1 MRSVFLS
8 ILALCFFASPVTA
21 WNEAGHQ
28 LTAEIAFDLLSE
40 AQQQQVTTI
49 LRAHPR
55 FREDFVE
62 RMPRQIS
69 NASEHARARW
79 LFAQASIWPDIIQ
92 GLGDEIRDQYHF
104 GTWHYVN
111 LPVYLTDQDRQEF
124 ESRLDHNVS
133 AEFIPPLRKYLNI
146 MQALQGNLLVWRD
159 EAATDGERAIALS
172 WILHLAGDIHEPLH
186 VVALFSSEYFPE
198 GDRGGNLIG
207 VRRDNGVT
215 NLHSVWDGLANYL
228 DDVTPDDETR
238 EMLANDVI
246 DLRSFGDWARDH
258 HRLAMTYAYTDEIR
272 TKLLGHDAREG
283 NPEISLSSE
292 YLNTAEEI
300 ASSRIIIA
308 GHRIAALLAN

>member
-1 MRSVFLS
+1 VRYVCLP
-8 ILALCFFASPVTA
+8 ILALCFFASPVLA

-28 LTAEIAFDLLSE
+28 LTAVIAFDLLSE
-40 AQQQQVTTI
+40 AQPQHVSTI

-55 FREDFVE
+55 FREDFVA
-62 RMPRQIS
+62 RMP
-69 NASEHARARW
+69 NAIANAAKHDQARW

-92 GLGDEIRDQYHF
+92 GLGEEIRDRYHY

-159 EAATDGERAIALS
+159 DTASDAERAVALS

-198 GDRGGNLIG
+198 GDRGGNLIA
-207 VRRDNGVT
+207 VRREDDVT
-215 NLHSVWDGLANYL
+215 NLHAVWDGLANYL
-228 DDVTPDDETR
+228 DEVTPDDQTR
-238 EMLANDVI
+238 EMLATDVV
-246 DLRSFGDWARDH
+246 DLRSISDWARDQH
-258 HRLAMTYAYTDEIR
+258 QLAMAFGYTDEVKR
-272 TKLLGHDAREG
+272 KLLAHDAREG

-300 ASSRIIIA
+300 ARSRIIIA